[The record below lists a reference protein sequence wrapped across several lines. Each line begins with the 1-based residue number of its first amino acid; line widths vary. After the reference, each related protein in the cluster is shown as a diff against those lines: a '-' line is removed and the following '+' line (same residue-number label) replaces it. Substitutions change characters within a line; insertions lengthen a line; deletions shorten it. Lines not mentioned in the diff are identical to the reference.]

1 MTTRTEKTGYWLATV
16 YWLGTAINV
25 VAGAAMLGWLAIK
38 LVGSVQLGF

>member
-1 MTTRTEKTGYWLATV
+1 MTTHTEGTGYWLATV

-38 LVGSVQLGF
+38 LVGSVQMGL